1 MMTHYAPQVAH
12 AKISMVHTPAT
23 VMILGLV
30 TTVKLETFVTML
42 IVTLGRVGIN
52 VMDMPVIVTM
62 DIEVLTV
69 TQLTTAINRHQTCYQ
84 FVKMDQNAET
94 VEKDQSANVQKIS

>member
-69 TQLTTAINRHQTCYQ
+69 TQLITAINCHQTRYQ

>member
-1 MMTHYAPQVAH
+1 
-12 AKISMVHTPAT
+12 
-23 VMILGLV
+23 
-30 TTVKLETFVTML
+30 
-42 IVTLGRVGIN
+42 
-52 VMDMPVIVTM
+52 MDMPVIVTM

-69 TQLTTAINRHQTCYQ
+69 TQLTTAINRHQTRYQ